1 MKKTTTKLW
10 LVITPVSLQPHQY
23 MLFDGGMRHSVNSYS
38 SLFNQGPN
46 SPKFHGNPPHF
57 VFTLHPSVFLHRYY
71 HVTAQRLHQSY
82 SHGSCKFNASL
93 HNNLI
98 FLMFFFFLWS
108 GNYTFTS
115 VLFFHQP
122 ANQKAASGAGRLSGE
137 GGDPDVSADC
147 QCEFVY
153 FKRRCLNS
161 CLICMIT
168 CCQRAFMES
177 VAYRSS
183 GRNINL

>member
-93 HNNLI
+93 HNNLLQCVVVTI
-98 FLMFFFFLWS
+98 HLLLYFSSTNQQIRKLRRELDAS
-108 GNYTFTS
+108 QEKVATLTSQLTANVSLFTS
-115 VLFFHQP
+115 KDTV
-122 ANQKAASGAGRLSGE
+122 
-137 GGDPDVSADC
+137 
-147 QCEFVY
+147 
-153 FKRRCLNS
+153 
-161 CLICMIT
+161 
-168 CCQRAFMES
+168 
-177 VAYRSS
+177 
-183 GRNINL
+183 

>member
-71 HVTAQRLHQSY
+71 NVTAQRLHQSY

-93 HNNLI
+93 HNNLLQCVVVTI
-98 FLMFFFFLWS
+98 HLLLYFSSTNQQIRKLRRELDAS
-108 GNYTFTS
+108 QEKVATLTSQLTANVSLFTS
-115 VLFFHQP
+115 KDAV
-122 ANQKAASGAGRLSGE
+122 
-137 GGDPDVSADC
+137 
-147 QCEFVY
+147 
-153 FKRRCLNS
+153 
-161 CLICMIT
+161 
-168 CCQRAFMES
+168 
-177 VAYRSS
+177 
-183 GRNINL
+183 

>member
-93 HNNLI
+93 YNNLI
-98 FLMFFFFLWS
+98 FLMFFFFYGVVTIHLLLYFS
-108 GNYTFTS
+108 STNQQIRKLRRELDASQEKVATLTSQLTANVSLFTS
-115 VLFFHQP
+115 KDAV
-122 ANQKAASGAGRLSGE
+122 
-137 GGDPDVSADC
+137 
-147 QCEFVY
+147 
-153 FKRRCLNS
+153 
-161 CLICMIT
+161 
-168 CCQRAFMES
+168 
-177 VAYRSS
+177 
-183 GRNINL
+183 